1 MKSRMDTN
9 PKFAGKTIALHNF
22 IDRPEQ
28 DDKAGSDQDIPEK
41 YVKGL
46 TFHYVKDVNEVFD
59 FALLDEKVKGA
70 IDLNK
75 IDNDSK
81 EEKKD

>member
-1 MKSRMDTN
+1 MLCYENEKN
-9 PKFAGKTIALHNF
+9 IK
-22 IDRPEQ
+22 
-28 DDKAGSDQDIPEK
+28 DIPEK